1 MENDSIRSSGT
12 NTLIDIW
19 VDGKVR
25 AICVSHEAIG
35 AFLGFEEAAA
45 MSEADRCE
53 FVRTHLPLVVAAAK
67 TLLHSRDPEAG
78 TVILEGGNLSRPDG
92 RSGNR
97 RKADRRKGER
107 RKNESSK
114 EHQPERRRPG
124 DRRQGGRRTKAA
136 KPTKT

>member
-12 NTLIDIW
+12 STLIDIW
-19 VDGKVR
+19 IDGKVR

-35 AFLGFEEAAA
+35 AFLGFEEAGA
-45 MSEADRCE
+45 MSETDRCE
-53 FVRTHLPLVVAAAK
+53 FVRTHLPLVVTAAK
-67 TLLHSRDPEAG
+67 NLLHATNPDAA
-78 TVILEGGNLSRPDG
+78 TIVLEGGHLPRSDG

-97 RKADRRKGER
+97 RKSDRRNGER
-107 RKNESSK
+107 RKADSPK

-124 DRRQGGRRTKAA
+124 DRRQGGRRTRAG